1 MRGVRS
7 VGFIFYGNIFENNEL
22 AEAMGYSFDSWLDEI
37 LSSRGIIIEDEKKY
51 WKDKDKLKKELGI
64 EAIFYD
70 GDNKTNVAIAVKDSL
85 FTTCSGLADI
95 LNLDYF
101 KVEKDWQNKLNNL
114 YKLLSL
120 ENKVKPNWYFLT
132 KTEI

>member
-1 MRGVRS
+1 MRCVRS

-22 AEAMGYSFDSWLDEI
+22 AEAMGYSFDTWLDEV
-37 LSSRGIIIEDEKKY
+37 LASRGVVIEDEKKY

-70 GDNKTNVAIAVKDSL
+70 GDSKTNIAIAVKDSL

-101 KVEKDWQNKLNNL
+101 KVEKDWQIKLNNF
-114 YKLLSL
+114 YKLLSF
-120 ENKVKPNWYFLT
+120 EGKVKPNWYFLT